1 MCSVMGAMMGLQLIS
16 GINQNR
22 QIKQQTAAQVSAYNA
37 QAQAADQNARIMDRQ
52 REQIAENYAQQQEKL
67 NSKRKLILGQQA
79 ASAGASGLDNIGSVL
94 DANSAAIS
102 EYRKDSMNLLGNQ
115 RNDTLDAYINQVNYE
130 NQASAARASAANAKA
145 QGKSQRLANFISTAA
160 GMFGAYKQFAGA
172 SLPKPAGM
180 NMRTGFEG
188 SLSGGNLTYTT
199 PAPMYTRN
207 AMSTGFTTK
216 VGLTQTK
223 DIIGQGIGKHY
234 DPWRSIWRKQ

>member
-102 EYRKDSMNLLGNQ
+102 EYRQDSMNLLGNQ

-130 NQASAARASAANAKA
+130 NQANAARASAANAKA
-145 QGKSQRLANFISTAA
+145 QGNPKDWQTSFQLPRGCLGRINNSQEQACR
-160 GMFGAYKQFAGA
+160 
-172 SLPKPAGM
+172 
-180 NMRTGFEG
+180 
-188 SLSGGNLTYTT
+188 NL
-199 PAPMYTRN
+199 
-207 AMSTGFTTK
+207 
-216 VGLTQTK
+216 QE
-223 DIIGQGIGKHY
+223 
-234 DPWRSIWRKQ
+234 

>member
-22 QIKQQTAAQVSAYNA
+22 QIRQQTAAQVSAYNA

-67 NSKRKLILGQQA
+67 DSKRRLILGQQA

-102 EYRKDSMNLLGNQ
+102 EYRQDSMNLLGNQ
-115 RNDTLDAYINQVNYE
+115 RNDTLNAYTNQVNYE
-130 NQASAARASAANAKA
+130 NQANAARASAANAKA

-160 GMFGAYKQFAGA
+160 GMFGTYKQFAGA

-180 NMRTGFEG
+180 NMRTGFDG
-188 SLSGGNLTYTT
+188 SLTGGNLTYTT

-207 AMSTGFTTK
+207 AMSTGFIPK

-234 DPWRSIWRKQ
+234 DPWRSIWRK